1 MKFHFIGTGAAD
13 YPKHSD
19 APEKRRFTSTLVD
32 DSLLIDATESI
43 IEDLDKIKNVPAMIF
58 THSHKDH
65 FDKAFK
71 DMVAPVECFAEKS
84 WAAEC
89 EAKPLTP
96 YEPVQA
102 AGFTILPLPSNHS
115 TPRKDEQP
123 LIYILEKDGE
133 RVLYATDGAWLLNGA
148 YHAIK
153 KGEMLDACIFDGT
166 VGDEFPSNW
175 RIFEHNTLPMV
186 RTMKKA
192 LIGAKLLKENA
203 PVIVTHLARTLHP
216 DQKTLEENEK
226 KMGSE
231 LIIAYDGMVF
241 DTKKQNVG
249 N

>member
-19 APEKRRFTSTLVD
+19 APEKRRYTSTLVD
-32 DSLLIDATESI
+32 GCLLIDGTDSI
-43 IEDLDKIKNVPAMIF
+43 IDDIDLVKNVPAMIF
-58 THSHKDH
+58 THSHADH
-65 FDKAFK
+65 FDKPFR
-71 DMVAPVECFAEKS
+71 DMVAPKECYSEKS

-96 YEPVQA
+96 FVPFEA
-102 AGFTILPLPSNHS
+102 AGFQILPLPANHS

-123 LIYILEKDGE
+123 LIYILEKAGE
-133 RVLYATDGAWLLNGA
+133 RVLYATDGGWLLNGA

-153 KGEMLDACIFDGT
+153 DGAPLDAAIFDGT
-166 VGDEFPSNW
+166 VGDQLPNDW
-175 RIFEHNTLPMV
+175 RVFEHNTLPMV
-186 RTMKKA
+186 RNMKKA
-192 LIGAKLLKENA
+192 LVGAGLLKEKA

-226 KMGSE
+226 KLRDE

-241 DTKKQNVG
+241 DTRK
-249 N
+249 

>member
-19 APEKRRFTSTLVD
+19 APEKRRFTSTLID
-32 DSLLIDATESI
+32 NSLLIDGTDSI
-43 IEDLDKIKNVPAMIF
+43 IDDLDTVKNVPAMIF
-58 THSHKDH
+58 THSHADH

-71 DMVAPVECFAEKS
+71 DQVCPMESFCEKS
-84 WAAEC
+84 WADEC

-96 YEPVQA
+96 YVPFET
-102 AGFTILPLPSNHS
+102 AGFRILPLPANHS
-115 TPRKDEQP
+115 TSRKSEQP

-153 KGEMLDACIFDGT
+153 NGEALDAAIFDGT
-166 VGDEFPSNW
+166 VGDQLPNDW
-175 RIFEHNTLPMV
+175 RVFEHNTLPMV
-186 RTMKKA
+186 RNMKRA
-192 LIGAKLLKENA
+192 LAGAKLLKEDA

-226 KMGSE
+226 KLGNE

-241 DTKKQNVG
+241 DTKK
-249 N
+249 

>member
-32 DSLLIDATESI
+32 DCLLIDGTESI
-43 IEDLDKIKNVPAMIF
+43 IEDIDLIRNVPAMIF
-58 THSHKDH
+58 THSHMDH
-65 FDKAFK
+65 FEKSFK
-71 DMVAPVECFAEKS
+71 DMVSPRESFCEKS
-84 WAAEC
+84 WASDC
-89 EAKPLTP
+89 EASPITP
-96 YEPVQA
+96 YVPFET
-102 AGFTILPLPSNHS
+102 AGFTITPLPANHS

-133 RVLYATDGAWLLNGA
+133 RVLYATDGGWLLNGA

-153 KGEMLDACIFDGT
+153 KGTPLDAAIFDGT
-166 VGDEFPSNW
+166 VGDQLPNDW

-186 RTMKKA
+186 RNMKKA
-192 LIGAKLLKENA
+192 MIGANLLKENA

-216 DQKTLEENEK
+216 DQKTLVENEK
-226 KMGSE
+226 KLGNE

-241 DTKKQNVG
+241 DTKK
-249 N
+249 